1 MPAPPPHWRL
11 ALLLALLTAA
21 LWGVLPIALRIVMH
35 GMDPITVTWYRFG
48 TAAVLLGLYL
58 AFTGGL
64 PRLLHEPWAVRIL
77 LLAAALGLTANYVL
91 FVVGVKLTTPATTVT
106 VNQLANVFLLL
117 GGLVLF
123 HERFSKLQWSG
134 LLILLA
140 GQLLFFN
147 HRLPLLFTS
156 DAHTGWGVALV
167 TVGSLC
173 WSGYGL
179 AQKQLLKRLSSAQ
192 VLWLLYVAGML
203 MLWPWAHPSQLAT
216 LAAGERGALLFC
228 ALNTLIAYGA
238 FAEAMKLWQVTRVT
252 ALVATTPLFTLLAA
266 LIAGHWL
273 HLASA
278 SEPLNALAVSGA
290 IAVVAG
296 SALCALGSRRPAPT
310 ASSP

>member
-1 MPAPPPHWRL
+1 MPANYPHWRF
-11 ALLLALLTAA
+11 ALILALLTAA
-21 LWGVLPIALRIVMH
+21 LWGVLPIALRLVLQ
-35 GMDPITVTWYRFG
+35 GMDPITVTWYRFA
-48 TAAVLLGLYL
+48 TAALLLGAYL

-64 PRLLHEPWAVRIL
+64 PRLAREPWAVRGL

-91 FVVGVKLTTPATTVT
+91 FVVGVQLTTPATTVT

-117 GGLVLF
+117 GGLLLF
-123 HERFSKLQWSG
+123 HERFGRLQWSG
-134 LLILLA
+134 LAILLA

-147 HRLPLLFTS
+147 RRLPLLIST
-156 DAHTGWGVALV
+156 DVRTGLGVALV

-173 WSGYGL
+173 WAGYGL

-192 VLWLLYVAGML
+192 VLWLLYLAGML
-203 MLWPWAHPSQLAT
+203 LLWPWAHPSRLAG
-216 LAAGERGALLFC
+216 LAAPGRVALLFC

-266 LIAGHWL
+266 LLAGSWL
-273 HLASA
+273 RLASA
-278 SEPLNALAVSGA
+278 AEPLNALAVAGA

-296 SALCALGSRRPAPT
+296 SALCALGSQRPAP
-310 ASSP
+310 P